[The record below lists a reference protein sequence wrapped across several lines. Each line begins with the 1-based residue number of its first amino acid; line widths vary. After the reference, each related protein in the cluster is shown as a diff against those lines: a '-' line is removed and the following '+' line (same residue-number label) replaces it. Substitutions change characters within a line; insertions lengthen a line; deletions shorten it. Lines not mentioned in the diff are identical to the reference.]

1 MQLIIKFLFL
11 VLAPIIL
18 TSSCQWRSSN
28 QGVNIVNV
36 PLSDEIATLDPANAY
51 DTISA
56 SVIYQVYET
65 LFEYH
70 YLKRPYTLQPLLA
83 SGMPLIEDEGRRYT
97 ITIKEGIQ
105 YHDDPAF
112 EGQPRFV
119 TAQDFINQIKRLAY
133 VPTRSNGWWLFD
145 DKIVGLNEFRDQAT
159 TLKEFETLSVEGLQ
173 APDDHTLIIQLHRPY
188 PQLIYALSMGFSA
201 PMPIEVIKYYNNFL
215 NDRMVGTGPFILDQ
229 WTPMAGLKLKRNS
242 NYRTSRYPTEGD
254 RFSHQEGLLNDA
266 GKTLPFVDGVQY
278 HIIKEAQTRWLNFK
292 TRKLDFLVIPKDNF
306 GRAID
311 DSGQL
316 TRELREQNIQL
327 QVFPTF
333 TYWWLAFN
341 MKDPIIGK
349 NPYLRKAIAHAI
361 DMHRYVRMFT
371 NNIGQVANS
380 IYPPGIPGYD
390 PSAQLPYSYDLDK
403 AREYLSKAGFPNG
416 KGLPP
421 IKYDVRG
428 ASATNRQQGQF
439 IENELAKIGI
449 TIESIT
455 NTYPAFLEKA
465 RSGQLQMWQDGWAL
479 DYRDAENV
487 LQLLYSSNHP
497 PGPNATYYNNPKF
510 DELYEKLKLLEDGP
524 EKFEI
529 MKKLE
534 AIVHEDLPWVMQY
547 YTRNYIL
554 IHNRLKNYR
563 HSDLIY
569 NNIKYLR
576 LD

>member
-1 MQLIIKFLFL
+1 VHKVLRIFLFIGL
-11 VLAPIIL
+11 LCSGIA
-18 TSSCQWRSSN
+18 CQRTH
-28 QGVNIVNV
+28 QHRGANIVNV
-36 PLSDEIATLDPANAY
+36 PLSDEISTLDPANAY

-65 LFEYH
+65 LYEYH

-83 SGMPLIEDEGRRYT
+83 AGMPIIEDEGKRY
-97 ITIKEGIQ
+97 IIRIKPGIQ

-112 EGQPRFV
+112 NGEPRFV
-119 TAQDFINQIKRLAY
+119 TAHDFITQIKRVAFI
-133 VPTRSNGWWLFD
+133 PTRSNGWWLFD
-145 DKIVGLNEFRDQAT
+145 DKVVGLNEFRDRAK
-159 TLKEFETLSVEGLQ
+159 TLEDLYNLNVPGLR
-173 APDDHTLIIQLHRPY
+173 AVDDHTLVIELKRPY
-188 PQLIYALSMGFSA
+188 PQLIYALSMGFTT
-201 PMPIEVIKYYNNFL
+201 PIPIEAVKHYNNLL
-215 NDRMVGTGPFILDQ
+215 NERMVGTGPFFLES
-229 WTPMAGLKLKRNS
+229 WMPMSGLKLVRNPT
-242 NYRTSRYPTEGD
+242 YRTSRYPTEGD
-254 RFSHQEGLLNDA
+254 RFSHQEGLLRDA

-311 DSGQL
+311 EQGQL

-333 TYWWLAFN
+333 TYWWLSFN
-341 MKDPIIGK
+341 MKDPVIGS
-349 NPYLRKAIAHAI
+349 NVHLRRAIAHAI
-361 DMHRYVRMFT
+361 DINRYVRMFT
-371 NNIGQVANS
+371 NNIGQAANS

-390 PSAQLPYSYDLDK
+390 PSAQLPYEYNLEK
-403 AREYLSKAGFPNG
+403 AKEHLALAGFPEG
-416 KGLPP
+416 KGLPT

-439 IENELAKIGI
+439 IENELAKVGI
-449 TIESIT
+449 TVESIT

-465 RSGQLQMWQDGWAL
+465 RNGQLQMWQDGWAL

-487 LQLLYSSNHP
+487 LQLLYSKNHP
-497 PGPNATYYNNPKF
+497 PGPNATFYENAEF
-510 DELYEKLKLLEDGP
+510 DALYEQLKLLEDGP

-534 AIVHEDLPWVMQY
+534 AIVHNDLPWVMQY

-554 IHNRLKNYR
+554 IHQRLKNYR

-576 LD
+576 LN